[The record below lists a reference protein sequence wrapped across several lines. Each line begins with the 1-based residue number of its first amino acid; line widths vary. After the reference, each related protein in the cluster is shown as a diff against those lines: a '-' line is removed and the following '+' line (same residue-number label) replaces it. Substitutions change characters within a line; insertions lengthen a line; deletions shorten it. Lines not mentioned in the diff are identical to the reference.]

1 MVTIFDHLILFFSFF
16 LLGLVLGYVMTTIL
30 IWGAKVRF

>member
-1 MVTIFDHLILFFSFF
+1 MTQILDHIILWGAFF
-16 LLGLVLGYVMTTIL
+16 LLGLLIGYVLTTVL

>member
-1 MVTIFDHLILFFSFF
+1 MAHILDHIMLWGAFF
-16 LLGLVLGYVMTTIL
+16 LFGLLIGYVLTTIL